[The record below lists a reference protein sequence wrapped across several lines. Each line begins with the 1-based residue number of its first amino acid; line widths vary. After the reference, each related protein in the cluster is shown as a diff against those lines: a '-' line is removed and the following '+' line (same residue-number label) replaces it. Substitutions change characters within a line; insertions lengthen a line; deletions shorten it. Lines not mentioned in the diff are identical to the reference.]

1 MDESNLLDKSIM
13 PSEEGSPAEEPE
25 RKKEEFL
32 KDIGNASLDAIGIP
46 SEEADEER
54 AAAAARRE
62 ELTDRA
68 KMEDLRTKI
77 NWTPDGEEELLD
89 GEDKMEESI

>member
-13 PSEEGSPAEEPE
+13 PSEEGSPAEESE

-32 KDIGNASLDAIGIP
+32 KDIGNASLDKMGIP

-54 AAAAARRE
+54 EAAAARRE

-68 KMEDLRTKI
+68 KVEDLWTKI
-77 NWTPDGEEELLD
+77 NWTPDGKEELLD